1 MANLDAF
8 IVLLMMN
15 PSWFG
20 RPRALG
26 KMLPGLKLVSFI
38 LRIATKVRPSGNDF
52 PALPTV
58 ASGLGASTPLPL
70 VRCPSYVSL
79 HCSYSRGN
87 TGRGMGVKC

>member
-1 MANLDAF
+1 MANLGAS
-8 IVLLMMN
+8 IVLLMIN

-20 RPRALG
+20 RLRALG
-26 KMLPGLKLVSFI
+26 KMSQGLKLVSFI
-38 LRIATKVRPSGNDF
+38 LRIAMKVRPSGNAF
-52 PALPTV
+52 PELPTV